1 MEESVRTNLLGGA
14 AGGAPP
20 PKNLLAQATVHA
32 PAKAAPPSTS
42 GGWGEGRRAWL
53 CLGAGLRGGPGGRG
67 AQGAVAPR
75 GDVRSSWSWG
85 LPPAA
90 DVRTVNNREGSVEGG
105 IPRCSLRSP
114 SSRPSPS
121 PGPARSLGWWSRRGG
136 GRGGARGERCFGR
149 RPRGLEWRAPRRL
162 PLLNVR
168 RCRGARDAPS
178 TALGPGR
185 LRDHMLACTR
195 PLRGRSAGRVGA
207 GLIGR
212 PEAVDPLPC
221 ADIRGCRT

>member
-20 PKNLLAQATVHA
+20 PKNVLAQVTAHA
-32 PAKAAPPSTS
+32 PAKEAPPSTS
-42 GGWGEGRRAWL
+42 GGWGEGWRAWL

-67 AQGAVAPR
+67 AQGAVAPC
-75 GDVRSSWSWG
+75 GDVRSSWTWG

-114 SSRPSPS
+114 PPPFPQSGANPE
-121 PGPARSLGWWSRRGG
+121 PGMVGPPGV
-136 GRGGARGERCFGR
+136 GARGERCFGR
-149 RPRGLEWRAPRRL
+149 RPSALKWRAPRRL
-162 PLLNVR
+162 PLLDVR
-168 RCRGARDAPS
+168 RCRGARDTRT

-185 LRDHMLACTR
+185 LRDHMLACTL

-221 ADIRGCRT
+221 ANIRGCRT